1 VRERLHLRL
10 YLCAI
15 TFFATAPLRGQSI
28 PDSEVVISTDRPSVA
43 NSSVVVPQG
52 GLQFENGL
60 LVTHTQGQ
68 FVLDLPETSVRYGLL
83 SKTELRLTVPDY
95 YYNLPNGAGTTSG
108 FGDLAVGV
116 KQQLGP
122 LRGHFNLS
130 AIFFLSFP
138 TGADAVSSHGYDPA
152 LQLPWS
158 RALSAHWTLGG
169 QVAFYWPTLAGSH
182 NFTGESTFYLDR
194 QLTKPWDAF
203 VEYVGDFPERGGS
216 RQLLHFGTSYKL
228 APHHQVDF
236 HVAVGLTRSAPD
248 SYVGFGYSFLL
259 FPK

>member
-1 VRERLHLRL
+1 VREPLHFPLAL
-10 YLCAI
+10 FAI
-15 TFFATAPLRGQSI
+15 TFFGIAPLHGQSI
-28 PDSEVVISTDRPSVA
+28 PDSEVVIVTDRPSVA
-43 NSSVVVPQG
+43 NSSVVVPEG

-60 LVTHTQGQ
+60 LVTHTRGQ
-68 FVLDLPETSVRYGLL
+68 FVLDLPETNVRYGLL
-83 SKTELRLTVPDY
+83 SKTELRLTVPDC
-95 YYNLPNGAGTTSG
+95 YYNLPNGTGSTSG
-108 FGDLAVGV
+108 FGDLAIGV

-122 LRGHFNLS
+122 LPGHFKLS

-138 TGADAVSSHGYDPA
+138 TGAQTVSSQGYDPA

-182 NFTGESTFYLDR
+182 NFTGETTFYLDR

-203 VEYVGDFPERGGS
+203 VEYIGDFPERGGS

-236 HVAVGLTRSAPD
+236 HVAVGLTHSAPD

>member
-1 VRERLHLRL
+1 MRERLHLRI

-15 TFFATAPLRGQSI
+15 TFFATAPLYGQSI

-60 LVTHTQGQ
+60 LH
-68 FVLDLPETSVRYGLL
+68 
-83 SKTELRLTVPDY
+83 KTELRLTVPDY
-95 YYNLPNGAGTTSG
+95 YYNLPDGAGTTSG

-122 LRGHFNLS
+122 LLGHFNLS

-182 NFTGESTFYLDR
+182 NFTGETTFYLDR

-203 VEYVGDFPERGGS
+203 VEYVGDFPGRGGS

-236 HVAVGLTRSAPD
+236 HVAVGLTHSAPD